1 MKKFF
6 FSLFLLLKTQFIYSQ
21 NLKIIAG
28 GGLSKVQSSK
38 PIKPFNNNI
47 GVLSLALGFDFLEN
61 EKYYLSNEVGFLQI
75 GGKETPLEAPFPDY
89 IEYEKKWNY
98 LFISSAFRY
107 KLPSM
112 KEQYYYFVGAGPK
125 ISFSMNSDSFQNTL
139 YEDGYD
145 LRSVILGINLE
156 IGFIRKWERYNA
168 GIIASY
174 LLNVNP
180 IAESITNKLN
190 SYPIYLN
197 LSFGY
202 VL

>member
-1 MKKFF
+1 MKKLFL
-6 FSLFLLLKTQFIYSQ
+6 SLFISFTIQLTYSQ

-38 PIKPFNNNI
+38 SINPFNNNI
-47 GVLSLALGFDFLEN
+47 GVISLALGVDLLEN

-89 IEYEKKWNY
+89 LEYEKKWNY
-98 LFISSAFRY
+98 LFVSSAFRY
-107 KLPSM
+107 KLPSI

-125 ISFSMNSDSFQNTL
+125 ISFSMNSDGLQNTL
-139 YEDGYD
+139 YEDAYD
-145 LRSVILGINLE
+145 LKSVIFGVNLE
-156 IGFIRKWERYNA
+156 IGFIRKWEQYNV
-168 GIIASY
+168 GVVASY
-174 LLNVNP
+174 LLNVSP
-180 IAESITNKLN
+180 IADSIANKFN
-190 SYPIYLN
+190 AYPIYLN